1 MANCLLIRFRDF
13 TDFHQLSLFCPF
25 LKVSQDG
32 SFFLYAHVAMIAA
45 VMIAGNRL
53 NTVIPVF
60 CYKSCHSASM
70 ESCCR
75 RYLIR

>member
-1 MANCLLIRFRDF
+1 MVNCLLIRFRDF
-13 TDFHQLSLFCPF
+13 TDFHQPSLFCPF

-60 CYKSCHSASM
+60 CYKSCHRASM
-70 ESCCR
+70 ESCR